1 MRPSLKRYK
10 STFLELFDRN
20 FKFLNKEEIIF
31 QTGISTFFF
40 FSFFFFIFSFFVMD
54 IKLPARLKQLKDS
67 VQEFLD
73 QDSCSDRVDGPQSA
87 KGAENG

>member
-1 MRPSLKRYK
+1 
-10 STFLELFDRN
+10 
-20 FKFLNKEEIIF
+20 
-31 QTGISTFFF
+31 
-40 FSFFFFIFSFFVMD
+40 MD

-87 KGAENG
+87 KGAENGWSHHWDHQSNATENAQLCPFLYYTLQQPRELRLMGI